1 MKNTE
6 KRACIINVINND
18 KFRESYFVKIE
29 RQKLFIKGNK
39 NKMFGTVKENRT
51 CY

>member
-18 KFRESYFVKIE
+18 KFRESYSVKIE

-39 NKMFGTVKENRT
+39 TKRLVL
-51 CY
+51 